1 MTLMEKLENYIWT
14 QINYAK
20 HMPEHRATFESH
32 VFGAIEMV
40 ALINPEKQDILE
52 KKWYDF
58 KKTLD
63 NLTEM

>member
-52 KKWYDF
+52 KKVV
-58 KKTLD
+58 
-63 NLTEM
+63 